1 MKHNNQIPN
10 NHFRK
15 QWQRRVMTWFDQ
27 AGQKKAR
34 RTARALK
41 AARVAPRPVDTLRP
55 AVRCQTVK
63 YNTKLRSG
71 RGFTAQ
77 ELKAAGM
84 TRQMAMSVGI
94 SVDHRRRNR
103 CQESLELNK
112 ARLEAYKSKL
122 ILLPKKG
129 SAAFLAA
136 SAAQTVSNV
145 SAAFPVAK
153 SVESVV
159 EAARPVT
166 PQEAEFSAYK
176 TLRAAQSTARYA
188 GIRAKRAAIK
198 AEEAANKLK

>member
-41 AARVAPRPVDTLRP
+41 AARVAPRPVDSLRP

-63 YNTKLRSG
+63 YNTKMRSG

-112 ARLEAYKSKL
+112 ARLEAYKAKL

-129 SAAFLAA
+129 SAAALA
-136 SAAQTVSNV
+136 AAQTVSNV
-145 SAAFPVAK
+145 ASAFPIVK
-153 SVESVV
+153 SVESV
-159 EAARPVT
+159 EAARAIT
-166 PQEAEFSAYK
+166 AQEAEFCAYK
-176 TLRAAQSTARYA
+176 TLRSAQTTARYA
-188 GIRAKRAAIK
+188 GIRAKRAAAK

>member
-1 MKHNNQIPN
+1 
-10 NHFRK
+10 
-15 QWQRRVMTWFDQ
+15 MTWFDQ

-34 RTARALK
+34 RTTRALK

-84 TRQMAMSVGI
+84 TRQEAMRVGI

-103 CQESLELNK
+103 CEESLQLNK
-112 ARLEAYKSKL
+112 ARLETYKSKL

-129 SAAFLAA
+129 SAAALA
-136 SAAQTVSNV
+136 AAQTVSSV
-145 SAAFPVAK
+145 ASAFPVVKNVAT
-153 SVESVV
+153 V
-159 EAARPVT
+159 EAARAIT
-166 PQEAEFSAYK
+166 SEEAEFSAYK
-176 TLRAAQSTARYA
+176 TIRSAQSTARYA

>member
-1 MKHNNQIPN
+1 MKHNNQIPD

-34 RTARALK
+34 RTTRALK

-84 TRQMAMSVGI
+84 TRQEAMRVGI

-103 CQESLELNK
+103 CEESLQLNK
-112 ARLEAYKSKL
+112 ARLETYKSKL

-129 SAAFLAA
+129 SAAALA
-136 SAAQTVSNV
+136 AAQTVSSV
-145 SAAFPVAK
+145 ASAFPVVKNVAT
-153 SVESVV
+153 V
-159 EAARPVT
+159 EAARAIT
-166 PQEAEFSAYK
+166 SEEAEFSAYK
-176 TLRAAQSTARYA
+176 TIRSAQSTARYA

>member
-34 RTARALK
+34 RSARALK
-41 AARVAPRPVDTLRP
+41 AARFAPRPVDTLRP

-112 ARLEAYKSKL
+112 ARLESYKSKL

-129 SAAFLAA
+129 SVAALATT
-136 SAAQTVSNV
+136 QTISSVA
-145 SAAFPVAK
+145 AAFPVVK
-153 SVESVV
+153 SVASI

-166 PQEAEFSAYK
+166 AQEAEFSAYK

>member
-34 RTARALK
+34 RSARAVK

-112 ARLEAYKSKL
+112 ARLETYKSKL

-129 SAAFLAA
+129 ALAA
-136 SAAQTVSNV
+136 LGAGQIVSSV
-145 SAAFPVAK
+145 AAAFPVVK
-153 SVESVV
+153 SVASV

-166 PQEAEFSAYK
+166 AQEAEFSAYK

>member
-34 RTARALK
+34 RTARSLK
-41 AARVAPRPVDTLRP
+41 AARVAPRPVDSLRP

-63 YNTKLRSG
+63 YNTKMRSG

-94 SVDHRRRNR
+94 AVDHRRRNR

-129 SAAFLAA
+129 SAAVLA
-136 SAAQTVSNV
+136 AAQTVSSV
-145 SAAFPVAK
+145 STAFPVVK
-153 SVESVV
+153 SVENV
-159 EAARPVT
+159 ESARAITAEEV
-166 PQEAEFSAYK
+166 EFSAYK

-188 GIRAKRAAIK
+188 GVRAKRAAAK

>member
-34 RTARALK
+34 RTTRALK

-63 YNTKLRSG
+63 YNTKIRSG

-112 ARLEAYKSKL
+112 ARIEAYKSKL

-129 SAAFLAA
+129 SAAVLA
-136 SAAQTVSNV
+136 AAQTVSSV
-145 SAAFPVAK
+145 AAAFPIVK
-153 SVESVV
+153 SVASV
-159 EAARPVT
+159 EAARAVSA
-166 PQEAEFSAYK
+166 EEVEFSAYK

>member
-129 SAAFLAA
+129 SAAALA
-136 SAAQTVSNV
+136 AAQTVSNV
-145 SAAFPVAK
+145 AAAFPVVK
-153 SVESVV
+153 SVESV
-159 EAARPVT
+159 EAARAVT
-166 PQEAEFSAYK
+166 AEEVEFSAYK
-176 TLRAAQSTARYA
+176 TLRAAQTTARYA

>member
-34 RTARALK
+34 RTTRALK

-129 SAAFLAA
+129 SAAVLA
-136 SAAQTVSNV
+136 AAQTVSNV
-145 SAAFPVAK
+145 ATAFPVVK
-153 SVESVV
+153 SVESV
-159 EAARPVT
+159 EAARAVT
-166 PQEAEFSAYK
+166 AEEAEFSAYK

>member
-1 MKHNNQIPN
+1 MKHNNQIPD

-34 RTARALK
+34 RSTRALK
-41 AARVAPRPVDTLRP
+41 AARVAPRPIDSLRP
-55 AVRCQTVK
+55 AVRCQTSK

-84 TRQMAMSVGI
+84 TRQMAMSVGV

-103 CQESLELNK
+103 CEESLQMNK
-112 ARLEAYKSKL
+112 ARLEAYKAKL
-122 ILLPKKG
+122 ILLPK
-129 SAAFLAA
+129 STDATACVA
-136 SAAQTVSNV
+136 S
-145 SAAFPVAK
+145 VAK
-153 SVESVV
+153 AMPIVKKSTVV
-159 EAARPVT
+159 EAARAISASEV
-166 PQEAEFSAYK
+166 EFSAYK
-176 TLRAAQSTARYA
+176 TLRSAHTTARYA

>member
-34 RTARALK
+34 RTTRALK

-84 TRQMAMSVGI
+84 TRQEAMRVGI

-129 SAAFLAA
+129 SVAAIPAERVA
-136 SAAQTVSNV
+136 SVA
-145 SAAFPVAK
+145 AAFPVVKNVA
-153 SVESVV
+153 SV
-159 EAARPVT
+159 EAARAVT
-166 PQEAEFSAYK
+166 AEEAEFSAYK
-176 TLRAAQSTARYA
+176 TVRAARSTARYA

>member
-34 RTARALK
+34 RSTRALK

-84 TRQMAMSVGI
+84 TRQEAMRVGI

-129 SAAFLAA
+129 SVAALA
-136 SAAQTVSNV
+136 AAQTVSSV
-145 SAAFPVAK
+145 ASAFPVVK
-153 SVESVV
+153 NVVSV
-159 EAARPVT
+159 EAARAVT
-166 PQEAEFSAYK
+166 AEEEQFSAYK
-176 TLRAAQSTARYA
+176 TLRAAQTTARYA